1 MRSEP
6 PARVGL
12 YRRLVGASLER
23 IWENVLDWEHLPW
36 LHHTSFRAI
45 ERVDSGPWGWRARVG
60 LHPAEAQ
67 QEILLE
73 LIIDRAKGEYT
84 ARTLEGVGAGTA
96 IRTRLESRQP
106 QATAIEVEFRVPGV
120 EPAAAGAVGDAYV
133 ALYTRLWDEDES
145 MMRGR
150 EAALS
155 RRRSGSGIGL
165 EAVEIGSLEE
175 VRARAPIVVEANG
188 RPYRI
193 VELGDHL
200 VAHATECPHMLGP
213 LAEAA
218 VEDGCVRCPWHGYR
232 FDLRTSRSADGRGLR
247 LAPAPEVRVDPGT
260 GTVRL
265 CWNERIESRPTARG
279 RASGCFR

>member
-6 PARVGL
+6 PARVGV
-12 YRRLVGASLER
+12 YRRVVGASLER
-23 IWENVLDWEHLPW
+23 VWENVLDWEHLPW
-36 LHHTSFRAI
+36 LHHGAFRAI
-45 ERVDSGPWGWRARVG
+45 ERVDSGPWGWRARIG

-84 ARTLEGVGAGTA
+84 ARTLEGVGAGTE

-106 QATAIEVEFRVPGV
+106 QVTAIEVEFRVPGI
-120 EPAAAGAVGDAYV
+120 EPAAADAVGDAYV

-145 MMRGR
+145 MMQGR

-155 RRRSGSGIGL
+155 RRRSGRGAGP
-165 EAVEIGSLEE
+165 ETVEIGPLEE
-175 VRARAPIVVEANG
+175 VRARAPIVVEAKG

-193 VELGDHL
+193 VELDGHL
-200 VAHATECPHMLGP
+200 VAHATDCPHMLGP

-232 FDLRTSRSADGRGLR
+232 FDLRTGLSADWRGLR
-247 LAPAPEVRVDPGT
+247 LAPAPELRVDPGT

-265 CWNERIESRPTARG
+265 CWN
-279 RASGCFR
+279 ASGS

>member
-6 PARVGL
+6 PLRVGI
-12 YRRLVGASLER
+12 YRRVVGASLER
-23 IWENVLDWEHLPW
+23 VWENVLDWEHLPW
-36 LHHTSFRAI
+36 LHHSSFRAI
-45 ERVDSGPWGWRARVG
+45 ERVDSGPWGWRARIG

-73 LIIDRAKGEYT
+73 LITDRAKGEYT
-84 ARTLEGVGAGTA
+84 ARTLEGVGAGTE
-96 IRTRLESRQP
+96 IRTRLEPRQP
-106 QATAIEVEFRVPGV
+106 QATAIEVEFRVPGI
-120 EPAAAGAVGDAYV
+120 EPAAADALGTAYI

-155 RRRSGSGIGL
+155 RRRSGSGVRP
-165 EAVEIGSLEE
+165 ETVEVGSLEE
-175 VRARAPIVVEANG
+175 VRERAPLVVEASG

-193 VELGDHL
+193 VELDDRL
-200 VAHATECPHMLGP
+200 VAHATDCPHMLGP

-232 FDLRTSRSADGRGLR
+232 FDLRTGRSADGRGLR
-247 LAPAPEVRVDPGT
+247 LAPAPELRVDPGT

-265 CWNERIESRPTARG
+265 CWNT
-279 RASGCFR
+279 SGS

>member
-23 IWENVLDWEHLPW
+23 VWENVLDWEHLPW
-36 LHHTSFRAI
+36 LHHGAFRAI
-45 ERVDSGPWGWRARVG
+45 ERVDSGPWGWRARIG

-84 ARTLEGVGAGTA
+84 ARTLEGAGAGTE

-106 QATAIEVEFRVPGV
+106 QVTAIEVEFRVPGI
-120 EPAAAGAVGDAYV
+120 EPAAADAVGDAYV

-145 MMRGR
+145 MMQGR

-155 RRRSGSGIGL
+155 RRRSGRGAGP
-165 EAVEIGSLEE
+165 ETVEIGPLEE
-175 VRARAPIVVEANG
+175 VRARAPIVVEAKG

-193 VELGDHL
+193 VELDGHL
-200 VAHATECPHMLGP
+200 VAHATDCPHMLGP

-232 FDLRTSRSADGRGLR
+232 FDLRTGFSADGRGLR
-247 LAPAPEVRVDPGT
+247 LAPAPEVRVDPDT
-260 GTVRL
+260 GAVRL
-265 CWNERIESRPTARG
+265 CWN
-279 RASGCFR
+279 ASVS